1 VHRES
6 GALNMADQYAVT
18 RRIEWHN
25 RNMFSP
31 VFAAILQVST
41 GIPSVPA
48 RFLRKML
55 TGGRSCNLQS
65 FVIFPSSFALLPFF
79 TAEGSVCHPKDGLF
93 GNVDNMSANAVFGF
107 GVAFIAFAV
116 LQVVLLQISV
126 LHFRAIKRMHH

>member
-1 VHRES
+1 MHVC
-6 GALNMADQYAVT
+6 LT
-18 RRIEWHN
+18 KT
-25 RNMFSP
+25 
-31 VFAAILQVST
+31 LQDVD
-41 GIPSVPA
+41 
-48 RFLRKML
+48 
-55 TGGRSCNLQS
+55 GRSCNLQS

>member
-1 VHRES
+1 
-6 GALNMADQYAVT
+6 MAQPQHVLPGF
-18 RRIEWHN
+18 RRDPAGKHWDPKRARH
-25 RNMFSP
+25 F
-31 VFAAILQVST
+31 FAQDAD
-41 GIPSVPA
+41 
-48 RFLRKML
+48 
-55 TGGRSCNLQS
+55 GGRSCNLQS

-79 TAEGSVCHPKDGLF
+79 TAEGAVCNPKDGLF

>member
-1 VHRES
+1 
-6 GALNMADQYAVT
+6 MAQPQHVLPGF
-18 RRIEWHN
+18 RRDPAGKHWDPK
-25 RNMFSP
+25 RAS
-31 VFAAILQVST
+31 
-41 GIPSVPA
+41 A
-48 RFLRKML
+48 RFCL
-55 TGGRSCNLQS
+55 TKTLEDVDGAFALQS

>member
-1 VHRES
+1 MHRES

-55 TGGRSCNLQS
+55 TGRSCNLQS

-126 LHFRAIKRMHH
+126 MHFRAIKRMHH

>member
-1 VHRES
+1 
-6 GALNMADQYAVT
+6 MADQYAVT

-31 VFAAILQVST
+31 VFAAILQVNT
-41 GIPSVPA
+41 GIPA
-48 RFLRKML
+48 RFFFAQDAD
-55 TGGRSCNLQS
+55 GRSCNLQS

-93 GNVDNMSANAVFGF
+93 GNVDNMSGNAGFGF
-107 GVAFIAFAV
+107 VVAFIAFAV

-126 LHFRAIKRMHH
+126 MHFRAIKRMHH